1 MRGKNT
7 TPPLWDDDPDDE
19 GPAPELALT
28 VLDSLPKGDKM
39 ALVSFDGTA
48 ITEQGNI
55 VKHNW
60 FKGMEVNNGAY
71 AGLMLTPA
79 EAQALKAAHQRT
91 KIGSSIASVM
101 TCQGPSCPLS
111 GICPYL
117 KLQKE
122 IDTRG
127 EVRSVVPVGKLCPVE
142 QDLMMSTVAKL
153 ALEFGVEDGPGNF
166 TDQRIL
172 LELGEIE
179 VLEHR
184 MNGVL
189 ATKYPELSE
198 QKLVS
203 VIEDELGIK
212 ENYVKDI
219 ADAMKVKEKL
229 WARKDKL
236 RKELVATR
244 LEQRKLAALEGEV
257 AVDASSIQAAM
268 LEEIRKLSKK

>member
-1 MRGKNT
+1 MKGKST
-7 TPPLWDDDPDDE
+7 VPPEWDDELGEVPDISL
-19 GPAPELALT
+19 P
-28 VLDSLPKGDKM
+28 VLETLPKGDKF
-39 ALVSFDGTA
+39 ALVSFDGTG
-48 ITEQGNI
+48 ITEQGNV

-60 FKGMEVNNGAY
+60 FKGMEIDSGAY
-71 AGLMLTPA
+71 SGLMLTPK

-101 TCQGPSCPLS
+101 TCQGPSCPIA
-111 GICPYL
+111 GICPFM

-122 IDTRG
+122 IDTSG
-127 EVRSVVPVGKLCPVE
+127 EVRSVVPIGKLCPVE
-142 QDLMMSTVAKL
+142 QDIMFNTVSRL
-153 ALEFGVEDGPGNF
+153 SVEFGVGDEPGSF

-257 AVDASSIQAAM
+257 ALDASSIQASL
-268 LEEIRKLSKK
+268 LEEVRKLSKR